1 MSRVGKGTAGGL
13 RILQDLGLYSL
24 SDTTSTTTQY
34 TYYTYYNKDIKP
46 KYNKNVQP

>member
-24 SDTTSTTTQY
+24 SDTTYNMNIYILST
-34 TYYTYYNKDIKP
+34 
-46 KYNKNVQP
+46 YNKNDTF